1 MAARMPVYAGP
12 SAVRRP
18 NGKPAA
24 QRSIKLNL
32 PGTAEYGGHFYIDGK
47 LTLPLNVGAYTFEL
61 EAGPEYLTQTGH
73 FQIER
78 HADDAKRIEMHR
90 VTNLAKEGWYAGDLE
105 VHRKPKDIPLILRPE
120 SLHTPPLT
128 DAQTKKPP
136 RSSPAAAGIPQSAI
150 SLASPPY
157 TWDLPVLLATGK

>member
-47 LTLPLNVGAYTFEL
+47 LTLPLKVGTYTFEL

-73 FQIER
+73 FEIER
-78 HADDAKRIEMHR
+78 HADDTKRIEMHR

-105 VHRKPKDIPLILRPE
+105 VHRKPKDMPLVLRAE
-120 SLHTPPLT
+120 GLHVAPITEVP
-128 DAQTKKPP
+128 KKQ
-136 RSSPAAAGIPQSAI
+136 SAIQNPQSEI

-157 TWDLPVLLATGK
+157 TWDLPVLLATGKLDAIE